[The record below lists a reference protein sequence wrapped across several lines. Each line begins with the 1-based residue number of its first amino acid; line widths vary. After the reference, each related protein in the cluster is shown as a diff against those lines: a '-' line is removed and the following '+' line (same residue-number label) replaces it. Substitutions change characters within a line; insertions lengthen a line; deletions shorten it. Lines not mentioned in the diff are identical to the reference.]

1 MFLLNP
7 LLKLL
12 VLLLMR
18 RGLLRQNGLLK
29 LIDLESGKEVST
41 TKRNNNYVSDVCVKV
56 TQPITKYKIHT
67 TKNSYLTREIPWL
80 LLIGM
85 AGFQSGSTRETA

>member
-1 MFLLNP
+1 MFCNILLIW
-7 LLKLL
+7 LEK
-12 VLLLMR
+12 VC
-18 RGLLRQNGLLK
+18 GTQNGLLK

-56 TQPITKYKIHT
+56 TQPITKYKIHM

-85 AGFQSGSTRETA
+85 AGYQSGFTQATA